1 MQRDQ
6 PHAAAAAELVEQVG
20 RLIYSSSFRSGL
32 NPAQWSALRYFNGA
46 NRQAR
51 TASAFAR
58 FHATTKGTA
67 TQTITALERKG
78 FLQRVPMP
86 GDRRSRLLE
95 VTQAG
100 HALLHQD
107 PIGALVDAITLLP
120 LEQQQTFTACLEN
133 IIRHIF
139 HR

>member
-1 MQRDQ
+1 MNKDQR
-6 PHAAAAAELVEQVG
+6 HATAAAELVEQVG
-20 RLIYSSSFRSGL
+20 RLIYSSSFKSGL
-32 NPAQWSALRYFNGA
+32 NPAQWSALRYFSGA

-58 FHATTKGTA
+58 FRATTKGTA

-78 FLQRVPMP
+78 LLRRLPMP

-95 VTQAG
+95 VTPAG
-100 HALLHQD
+100 DALLHQD
-107 PIGALVDAITLLP
+107 PIGALVDAITQLA
-120 LEQQQTFTACLEN
+120 LEQQQVFTACLEN
-133 IIRHIF
+133 IIRHLF